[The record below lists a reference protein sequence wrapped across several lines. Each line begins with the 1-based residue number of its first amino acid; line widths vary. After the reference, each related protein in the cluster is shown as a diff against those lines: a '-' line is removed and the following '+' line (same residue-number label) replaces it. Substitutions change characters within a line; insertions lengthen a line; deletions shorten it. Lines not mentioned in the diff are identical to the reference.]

1 MRIAFIAPRLSYSGA
16 PKIIAWIANGM
27 AKKGHDVIIVVAY
40 KSKCEQPLDKKVKL
54 VFLNKKQSKFWLYRN
69 TIGMLRAVFGC
80 RAIVKNNRPDVVIS
94 FLDTIGYFYIFLNRF
109 FWKDPIICSE
119 RADPYSRRKFQ
130 IKVISSVMSKTDLV
144 VFQTN
149 GAKEFFNNKS
159 SSLNDCVIPNPVVLS
174 RSVYDAIKKR
184 KLTDFSKN
192 EEFKISSVG
201 RLSLKQ
207 KRQDVLL
214 KAVAGLKSHG
224 MKVRLNIYGDGP
236 DKQKIQKL
244 IEDESL
250 ENYVH
255 LMGQQDKIP
264 LKIYDSDCFVLSSDY
279 EGIPNALA
287 EAMSIG
293 IPCISTDCSPGGA
306 KLLIR
311 DGKNGFLVDRGD
323 YGAIA
328 EKVIWMKEHPRQN
341 RMIGEKATKV
351 AEQFSEENVL
361 NIWEKEIEKVVEG
374 QNGK

>member
-1 MRIAFIAPRLSYSGA
+1 M
-16 PKIIAWIANGM
+16 
-27 AKKGHDVIIVVAY
+27 
-40 KSKCEQPLDKKVKL
+40 
-54 VFLNKKQSKFWLYRN
+54 
-69 TIGMLRAVFGC
+69 
-80 RAIVKNNRPDVVIS
+80 
-94 FLDTIGYFYIFLNRF
+94 
-109 FWKDPIICSE
+109 
-119 RADPYSRRKFQ
+119 
-130 IKVISSVMSKTDLV
+130 
-144 VFQTN
+144 
-149 GAKEFFNNKS
+149 
-159 SSLNDCVIPNPVVLS
+159 
-174 RSVYDAIKKR
+174 
-184 KLTDFSKN
+184 
-192 EEFKISSVG
+192 
-201 RLSLKQ
+201 
-207 KRQDVLL
+207 
-214 KAVAGLKSHG
+214 AGLKSHG